1 MLTLYISL
9 IQHFTYVFLS
19 CFAGKKKLSQGLFIE
34 DGTHNPLE
42 TQEHCDV
49 IALML
54 IDELK
59 RTTKTSS

>member
-9 IQHFTYVFLS
+9 VQHFTFFLS
-19 CFAGKKKLSQGLFIE
+19 CFAGKKKLFQGLFIE

-59 RTTKTSS
+59 RTTKTFS